1 MKTYKIT
8 PIHSIKINGDLSE
21 KPVLF
26 KVEKKHWL
34 FGLTHKQ
41 IFITE
46 WEAQKF
52 IENQK

>member
-34 FGLTHKQ
+34 FGKSVER

-46 WEAQKF
+46 WETKQYTK
-52 IENQK
+52 I